1 MNQTFQVE
9 VGIADKDNKCWL
21 TASTVGTISIHSNL
35 DSSNAQGWTS
45 TSQVLPHTCQEDP
58 TPSTILSTTG
68 NHAGSIVFD
77 FKEGGGLRTPLP
89 LPQEGWGGS
98 RIQKRLGIVHG
109 ALSCSRLLPSRTS
122 HPQYQRQC
130 IHSHLDMTCI

>member
-45 TSQVLPHTCQEDP
+45 TLQVLPHTCQEDP

-68 NHAGSIVFD
+68 DHAGSIVFD
-77 FKEGGGLRTPLP
+77 FKEGGGGLRTPLP
-89 LPQEGWGGS
+89 L
-98 RIQKRLGIVHG
+98 R
-109 ALSCSRLLPSRTS
+109 
-122 HPQYQRQC
+122 
-130 IHSHLDMTCI
+130 